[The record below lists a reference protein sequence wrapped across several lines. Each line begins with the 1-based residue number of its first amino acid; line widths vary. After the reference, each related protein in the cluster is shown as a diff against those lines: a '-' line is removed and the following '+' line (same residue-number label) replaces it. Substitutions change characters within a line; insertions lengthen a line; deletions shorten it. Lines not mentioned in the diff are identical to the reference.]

1 MAKKFVRTTKSV
13 WDAKTDKS
21 QYNDSIVFI
30 EDSKQIW
37 SNGITYITPKLGGVN
52 LLSNSLP
59 NNLGNWSGDGAN
71 VTYSNGAIRG
81 VVSGNYPRIKNFD
94 LAGITFEIG
103 AEYTISFTARSSIA
117 ANRSVQVVTNTGS
130 DLTFNFGAF
139 PVTTSWKRYSL
150 TATAQNSGSTAS
162 AYGLYIYCGDTKNSS
177 SRQWLEIKEV
187 KLEKGNIA
195 TDWTPTLDEL
205 QSNGSSGESTDT
217 KNTVGATVM
226 PSTSNGR
233 IILTNGNVGSEYAQ
247 SYVYQGCQFI
257 TQGSSDLIQ
266 FGGSSVGGSYGDRNV
281 NFTING
287 NVQCDT
293 LTFQSL
299 KLVGTNNPIGSETS
313 PIYINSSG
321 VPTPCSLPTTVS
333 CTNTTSNSTYYVP
346 FVNGYTTA
354 SRSICTDSG
363 ITYNPSTNVL
373 TATTFSG
380 SLKGN
385 ADTATVADVN
395 PIINMQ
401 HFDLEGAIAA
411 GSSGTN
417 LYIRDSQSGAAA
429 TTGYP
434 NNNWSY
440 GGHGPI
446 QHNIYIDLGDLNGGN
461 SIVPQVQFVIANF
474 DRGLDVWHNIT
485 YKATAGIGNKYA
497 WLYINC
503 PNQGYKVFYKIKRI
517 DNSTTPDIV
526 NQENDTSLSLATGQ
540 SHGVKLLTGLAKS
553 INTTYPQIK
562 RIPLPLLFNGNTSTY
577 QEGFAVNTQCFQVKI
592 SRNYCE
598 NNTCV
603 SNRITVEVV
612 QVI

>member
-13 WDAKTDKS
+13 WDNKQDKS

-30 EDSKQIW
+30 EDSRQIW
-37 SNGITYITPKLGGVN
+37 SNGITYIAPKLGGVN

-59 NNLGNWSGDGAN
+59 NNLGNWSGEDAN
-71 VTYSNGAIRG
+71 VTYSGDSIKG

-94 LAGITFEIG
+94 LVGMEFEAGS
-103 AEYTISFTARSSIA
+103 EYTISFTARSSIA
-117 ANRSVQVVTNTGS
+117 ANRSVEVVTNTGS
-130 DLTFNFGAF
+130 DLTFNFGTF
-139 PVTTSWKRYSL
+139 SVTTSWKRYSL
-150 TATAQNSGSTAS
+150 TATAQNSGSTA
-162 AYGLYIYCGDTKNSS
+162 ATYGLYIYCGDTENSS
-177 SRQWLEIKEV
+177 SGQWLEIKEV

-205 QSNGSSGESTDT
+205 QSNGSSGESIDT

-226 PSTSNGR
+226 PSTTNGR
-233 IILTNGNVGSEYAQ
+233 IVLTNGNVGSEYAQ
-247 SYVYQGCQFI
+247 SYVYQGCQVFVNENL
-257 TQGSSDLIQ
+257 DLIQ
-266 FGGSSVGGSYGDRNV
+266 FGGNSVGGGYGDKNV
-281 NFTING
+281 NITING
-287 NVQCDT
+287 NVQCGA

-299 KLVGTNNPIGSETS
+299 KLAGTSNPIGSETS

-321 VPTPCSLPTTVS
+321 IPTPCTLPTTVP

-346 FVNGYTTA
+346 FVNGYTTD
-354 SRSICTDSG
+354 SRDIYTDSG
-363 ITYNPSTNVL
+363 INYNPSTKVL

-380 SLKGN
+380 NLNGN

-401 HFDLEGAIAA
+401 HFNLEGAISS
-411 GSSGTN
+411 GSSGVN
-417 LYIRDSQSGAAA
+417 LYIRDSQSGASA

-440 GGHGPI
+440 GGRGPI

-461 SIVPQVQFVIANF
+461 AVVPQVQFVISDF

-485 YKATAGIGNKYA
+485 YKATSGIGNKYA

-503 PNQGYKVFYKIKRI
+503 PDQDYKVFYKIKRI

-526 NQENDTSLSLATGQ
+526 NPENDASLSIENGQ
-540 SHGVKLLTGLAKS
+540 VYGIKLLTGLAKS
-553 INTTYPQIK
+553 INTTYSQIK
-562 RIPLPLLFNGNTSTY
+562 RIPLPLLFNGSSSTY
-577 QEGFAVNTQCFQVKI
+577 QEGFAINTQCFQVKI

-598 NNTCV
+598 NGTCA
-603 SNRITVEVV
+603 SNKITVEVV